1 MEFLNSPFAG
11 PAILLVAVV
20 VLCIYIA
27 GKTKRDY
34 AAAMK
39 KYEEGMAA
47 YQAAGE
53 ASCGTL
59 KFGVPFAPPDLTME
73 AKSDAVGP
81 YFGPASMVGLGSGV
95 RAVGG
100 EGRIELT
107 GVDERTAAM
116 VIAILCEQLGG
127 DPSRLRFVS
136 IKAV

>member
-1 MEFLNSPFAG
+1 
-11 PAILLVAVV
+11 
-20 VLCIYIA
+20 
-27 GKTKRDY
+27 
-34 AAAMK
+34 
-39 KYEEGMAA
+39 MA
-47 YQAAGE
+47 
-53 ASCGTL
+53 
-59 KFGVPFAPPDLTME
+59 
-73 AKSDAVGP
+73 P
-81 YFGPASMVGLGSGV
+81 YFVPASMVGLGSGV